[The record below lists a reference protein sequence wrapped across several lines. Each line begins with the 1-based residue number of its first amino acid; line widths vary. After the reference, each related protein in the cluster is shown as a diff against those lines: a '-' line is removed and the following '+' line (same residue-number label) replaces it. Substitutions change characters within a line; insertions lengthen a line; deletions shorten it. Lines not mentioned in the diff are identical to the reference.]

1 MDAFLEFNWISLL
14 ALSVVFLLFVLL
26 YFLSKKIQWTFVIL
40 IALALGIGVGFLF
53 KSADNSYLK
62 WVNIIGDIYINL
74 ITALVAPVILV
85 SIISSF
91 ITIKN
96 KSIIKSIGVKS
107 ILWLLLSASIAIVLS
122 ISIGT
127 LVNLGKG
134 AGSIFENINTVSDG
148 TVKAYSNLTRSF
160 DEVIVNL
167 FPKNI
172 MTDIANN
179 NVVAIIII
187 SIALA
192 IGYISVAKSS
202 GEDKVVSFKNIVNA
216 TKRIVYRVLSF
227 VIRLTPYAVLAII
240 SVSASKIFTSGES
253 VIQLLIL
260 LLLIYGIALLHTFIA
275 NGLLIRFFAKVNP
288 IKFFKKIF
296 PAQITAFTTQSSVGT
311 LPVTIKNLEDSGV
324 SEEVANFT
332 APLGT
337 TIGMPGCTCIWPTLL
352 AIFYVNAV
360 GLNWGVLDYII
371 LGVLALILSFGSA
384 GVPGIAVVSSI
395 ALFNVIGLPVAAV
408 ILLMPINTI
417 SDMIRTVDNVSTA
430 ATASIIV
437 AKETNELNY
446 DIFNGKE
453 EFKESVEENALSN
466 SNDSNESI
474 VSDDQACSFT
484 PRKKEAT
491 DDSLVSED
499 QACSFTPRKKEV
511 TDDDSLVSED
521 QACSFTPRK
530 KETTEDDSL
539 VSEDQACSFTPK
551 KKEVTNDDSL
561 VNEDQACSFTP
572 RKKVAKDGE

>member
-14 ALSVVFLLFVLL
+14 ALSVVFLLFILL
-26 YFLSKKIQWTFVIL
+26 YYLSKKIRWTFVIL
-40 IALALGIGVGFLF
+40 IALALGVGVGFLF
-53 KSADNSYLK
+53 KSTDNSYLK
-62 WVNIIGDIYINL
+62 WVNIIGDIYINI

-107 ILWLLLSASIAIVLS
+107 IFWLLLSAAIAVLLS
-122 ISIGT
+122 LTIGT

-134 AGSIFENINTVSDG
+134 AGSIFENISTVSDG
-148 TVKAYSNLTRSF
+148 TVKAYSNLTKSF
-160 DEVIVNL
+160 DEVLVSL
-167 FPKNI
+167 FPQNVV
-172 MTDIANN
+172 TDIANN

-192 IGYISVAKSS
+192 IGYISVAKTS
-202 GEDKVVSFKNIVNA
+202 GEEKVASFKNLINA

-227 VIRLTPYAVLAII
+227 VIKLTPYAVLAII

-253 VIQLLIL
+253 VLQLLIL

-275 NGLLIRFFAKVNP
+275 NGLLIKFVAKVNP

-296 PAQITAFTTQSSVGT
+296 PAQVTAFTTQSSVGT
-311 LPVTIKNLEDSGV
+311 LPVTIKNLKDAGV
-324 SEEVANFT
+324 SDEVSNFT

-337 TIGMPGCTCIWPTLL
+337 TIGMPGCTCIWPILL

-360 GLNWGVLDYII
+360 GLNWGVMDYII
-371 LGVLALILSFGSA
+371 LGVLALILSLGSA

-437 AKETNELNY
+437 AKQTNELNY
-446 DIFNGKE
+446 DIFDGKE
-453 EFKESVEENALSN
+453 ELIESSDNLNEFDL
-466 SNDSNESI
+466 NDSLIN
-474 VSDDQACSFT
+474 
-484 PRKKEAT
+484 
-491 DDSLVSED
+491 ED
-499 QACSFTPRKKEV
+499 QS
-511 TDDDSLVSED
+511 
-521 QACSFTPRK
+521 
-530 KETTEDDSL
+530 
-539 VSEDQACSFTPK
+539 CSFTPK
-551 KKEVTNDDSL
+551 KKEASDESLINEDQSCSFTPKKKEALDDSL
-561 VNEDQACSFTP
+561 INEDQVCSFTP
-572 RKKVAKDGE
+572 RKKVAKDGN